1 MKKAMSNVD
10 VAAVVEEL
18 QEKLVGGFVG
28 KSYQLSPDRVVI
40 SFQSSA
46 SGKLD
51 LLLEAG
57 RRIHLTEKPRE
68 APKMPPQFP
77 TMLRSRLSGGRVAA
91 VRQHGFD
98 RVAEIE
104 IERGDDRYT
113 LIAEIFPKGNV
124 LLLDSGGR
132 IVLPLRPLAF
142 RDRKLLAGETYQ
154 YREDQIDPR
163 TVSRNDLAFI
173 LASSDSEL
181 VRTLVR
187 GLNMGGTYAEEIC
200 LRAGINKTE
209 PAFALAGEEIDRLH
223 RALGEVFGLA
233 EAYPHLVAEGERI
246 VDVVPAPLAVY
257 DGLERREFGSFSE
270 ALDEF
275 FSSKEAEAEEAKP
288 KTALERRR
296 EMQERSI
303 QEFRE
308 RERELARLGE
318 KVYERYG
325 EVEAVLAAISKGFER
340 GFTYSEILAKI
351 KTSGLPI
358 AEKILALDYQGELRL
373 RLDDPSDGGEG
384 GGEGER
390 GTVGDTGGKGEARG
404 AVLELNSKLT
414 VPQNAQRYYDLA
426 KEQAKKREGAEKALE
441 ETIRLIARKAG
452 PEKAKTRAVY
462 RRRKPKWYER
472 FRWFTSSDGFLVIG
486 GRDATSNEEIYAKYL
501 EKRDLA
507 LHTDAPGAPLTV
519 IKTLGEPVPESTLE
533 EAASFAVSY
542 SSLWKAGLFEGDC
555 YLVAADQVTKT
566 PEAGEF
572 LKKGAFVVR
581 GERRYYRD
589 VPLGLALGIAN
600 DQLIGGPVPAV
611 KPRADP
617 VVEVE
622 PGELSPEDL
631 AKRIYRSFAEKE
643 DDRRWLK
650 AIASVDQIVSFL
662 PPGGSRVKG

>member
-10 VAAVVEEL
+10 VAAVVDEL

-40 SFQSSA
+40 SFQSPG

-98 RVAEIE
+98 RMAEIE
-104 IERGDDRYT
+104 IERGDDRYV

-124 LLLDSGGR
+124 LPLDAGGR

-154 YREDQIDPR
+154 YREDQLDPR

-187 GLNMGGTYAEEIC
+187 GLNMGGTYAEEVC

-209 PAFALAGEEIDRLH
+209 PAHALVGEEIDRLH
-223 RALGEVFGLA
+223 RALGEVFGLV
-233 EAYPHLVAEGERI
+233 EAYPHIVADGERI

-275 FSSKEAEAEEAKP
+275 FSSEEADAEEAKP

-308 RERELARLGE
+308 REQELARLGE
-318 KVYERYG
+318 KIYERYG
-325 EVEAVLAAISKGFER
+325 EVEAVLAGISKGFDR

-358 AEKILALDYQGELRL
+358 AEKILSLDYQGELRL
-373 RLDDPSDGGEG
+373 RLDDPGDGGVG
-384 GGEGER
+384 GG
-390 GTVGDTGGKGEARG
+390 GTVGEVGRKGEAIG
-404 AVLELNSKLT
+404 AVLELNANLT
-414 VPQNAQRYYDLA
+414 VPQNAQRYYDRA

-441 ETIRLIARKAG
+441 ETIRLMARKDG
-452 PEKAKTRAVY
+452 HEKAKTRAVF

-472 FRWFTSSDGFLVIG
+472 FRWFYSSDGFLVIG
-486 GRDATSNEEIYAKYL
+486 GRDASSNEEIYAKYL

-519 IKTLGEPVPESTLE
+519 IKTLGEAVPESTLE

-542 SSLWKAGLFEGDC
+542 SSLWKAGLFAGDC
-555 YLVAADQVTKT
+555 YLVGAEQVTKT
-566 PEAGEF
+566 PEPGEF

-589 VPLGLALGIAN
+589 VPLGLALGIAE
-600 DQLIGGPVPAV
+600 DQLIGGPVSAV

-617 VVEVE
+617 TVEVE
-622 PGELSPEDL
+622 PGELSAEDL

-643 DDRRWLK
+643 DDRRRLK

>member
-1 MKKAMSNVD
+1 MD
-10 VAAVVEEL
+10 VAAVVDEL

-40 SFQSSA
+40 SFQSPG

-98 RVAEIE
+98 RMAEIE
-104 IERGDDRYT
+104 IERGDDRYV

-124 LLLDSGGR
+124 LLLDAGGR

-154 YREDQIDPR
+154 YREDQLDPR

-187 GLNMGGTYAEEIC
+187 GLNMGGTYAEEVC

-209 PAFALAGEEIDRLH
+209 PAHALVGEEIDRLH
-223 RALGEVFGLA
+223 RALGEVFGLV
-233 EAYPHLVAEGERI
+233 EAYPHIVADGERI

-275 FSSKEAEAEEAKP
+275 FSSEEADAEEAKP

-308 RERELARLGE
+308 REQELARLGE
-318 KVYERYG
+318 KIYERYG
-325 EVEAVLAAISKGFER
+325 EVEAVLAGISKGFDR

-358 AEKILALDYQGELRL
+358 AEKILSLDYQGELRL
-373 RLDDPSDGGEG
+373 RLDDPGDGGVG
-384 GGEGER
+384 GG
-390 GTVGDTGGKGEARG
+390 GTVGEVGRKGEAIG
-404 AVLELNSKLT
+404 AVLELNANLT
-414 VPQNAQRYYDLA
+414 VPQNAQRYYDRA

-441 ETIRLIARKAG
+441 ETIRLMARKDG
-452 PEKAKTRAVY
+452 HEKAKTRAVF

-472 FRWFTSSDGFLVIG
+472 FRWFYSSDGFLVIG
-486 GRDATSNEEIYAKYL
+486 GRDASSNEEIYAKYL

-519 IKTLGEPVPESTLE
+519 IKTLGEAVPESTLE

-542 SSLWKAGLFEGDC
+542 SSLWKAGLFAGDC
-555 YLVAADQVTKT
+555 YLVGAEQVTKT
-566 PEAGEF
+566 PEPGEF

-589 VPLGLALGIAN
+589 VPLGLALGIAE
-600 DQLIGGPVPAV
+600 DQLIGGPVSAV

-617 VVEVE
+617 TVEVE
-622 PGELSPEDL
+622 PGELSAEDL

-643 DDRRWLK
+643 DDRRRLK

>member
-1 MKKAMSNVD
+1 MD

-18 QEKLVGGFVG
+18 QEKLVGAFIG
-28 KSYQLSPDRVVI
+28 KAYQLAPDRVVV
-40 SFQSSA
+40 SFQSSGR
-46 SGKLD
+46 GKLD
-51 LLLEAG
+51 LILEAG

-77 TMLRSRLSGGRVAA
+77 TMLRSRLSGGRVTA

-104 IERGDDRYT
+104 IQRGDDRYL
-113 LIAEIFPKGNV
+113 LIAEIFPKGNI
-124 LLLDSGGR
+124 LLLDDYGR

-142 RDRKLLAGETYQ
+142 RDRKLLAGEKYQ
-154 YREDQIDPR
+154 YREDQLDPR
-163 TVSRNDLAFI
+163 TVSKNDLAFI

-187 GLNMGGTYAEEIC
+187 GLNMGGTYAEEVC
-200 LRAGINKTE
+200 LRAGLNKTE
-209 PAFALAGEEIDRLH
+209 PAHSLTGEEIDRVH
-223 RALGEVFGLA
+223 RALGEIFGLVQTD
-233 EAYPHLVAEGERI
+233 PHLVLDEGGV
-246 VDVVPAPLAVY
+246 VDAVPAPLAVY
-257 DGLERREFGSFSE
+257 GGLDRREFGSFSE

-275 FSSKEAEAEEAKP
+275 FAIEEAKAEGVKP

-303 QEFRE
+303 QEFRDK
-308 RERELARLGE
+308 ERELARLGE
-318 KVYERYG
+318 KIYERYG
-325 EVEAVLAAISKGFER
+325 EVEAVLAAISKGFEK
-340 GFTYSEILAKI
+340 GYTYSEILAKI

-358 AEKILALDYQGELRL
+358 AEKILALDYQGELLL
-373 RLDDPSDGGEG
+373 RLDDPGDG
-384 GGEGER
+384 GGEAANAGGE
-390 GTVGDTGGKGEARG
+390 GEARG
-404 AVLELNSKLT
+404 AELELNSKLT
-414 VPQNAQRYYDLA
+414 VPQNAQRYYDRA
-426 KEQAKKREGAEKALE
+426 KEQARKREGAEKALE
-441 ETIRLIARKAG
+441 ETIRLIERKAG
-452 PEKAKTRAVY
+452 PEKVKTRKVF
-462 RRRKPKWYER
+462 RRKKPKWYER

-486 GRDATSNEEIYAKYL
+486 GRDASSNEEIYAKYL

-507 LHTDAPGAPLTV
+507 LHTDAPGAPLVV
-519 IKTLGEPVPESTLE
+519 IKTLGEGVPEETLE

-555 YLVAADQVTKT
+555 YLVNADQVTKT
-566 PEAGEF
+566 PEPGEF

-581 GERRYYRD
+581 GERQYFRD
-589 VPLGLALGIAN
+589 VPVGVALGIAG
-600 DQLIGGPVPAV
+600 DQLIGGPISAV

-617 VVEVE
+617 IVEVE

-650 AIASVDQIVSFL
+650 AVASVDAIASFL
-662 PPGGSRVKG
+662 PPGGSEVKG

>member
-10 VAAVVEEL
+10 VAAVVDEL

-40 SFQSSA
+40 SFQSPG

-98 RVAEIE
+98 RMAEIE
-104 IERGDDRYT
+104 IERGDDRYV

-124 LLLDSGGR
+124 LLLDAGGR

-154 YREDQIDPR
+154 YREDQLDPR

-187 GLNMGGTYAEEIC
+187 GLNMGGTYAEEVC

-209 PAFALAGEEIDRLH
+209 PAHALVGEEIDRLH
-223 RALGEVFGLA
+223 RALGEVFGLV
-233 EAYPHLVAEGERI
+233 EAYPHIVADGERI

-275 FSSKEAEAEEAKP
+275 FSSEEADAEEAKP

-308 RERELARLGE
+308 REQELARLGE
-318 KVYERYG
+318 KIYERYG
-325 EVEAVLAAISKGFER
+325 EVEAVLAGISKGFDR

-358 AEKILALDYQGELRL
+358 AEKILSLDYQGELRL
-373 RLDDPSDGGEG
+373 RLDDPGDGGVG
-384 GGEGER
+384 GG
-390 GTVGDTGGKGEARG
+390 GTVGEVGRKGEAIG
-404 AVLELNSKLT
+404 AVLELNANLT
-414 VPQNAQRYYDLA
+414 VPQNAQRYYDRA

-441 ETIRLIARKAG
+441 ETIRLMARKDG
-452 PEKAKTRAVY
+452 HEKAKTRAVF

-472 FRWFTSSDGFLVIG
+472 FRWFYSSDGFLVIG
-486 GRDATSNEEIYAKYL
+486 GRDASSNEEIYAKYL

-519 IKTLGEPVPESTLE
+519 IKTLGEAVPESTLE

-542 SSLWKAGLFEGDC
+542 SSLWKAGLFAGDC
-555 YLVAADQVTKT
+555 YLVGAEQVTKT
-566 PEAGEF
+566 PEPGEF

-589 VPLGLALGIAN
+589 VPLGLALGIAE
-600 DQLIGGPVPAV
+600 DQLIGGPVSAV

-617 VVEVE
+617 TVEVE
-622 PGELSPEDL
+622 PGELSAEDL

-643 DDRRWLK
+643 DDRRRLK

>member
-10 VAAVVEEL
+10 VAAVVDEL

-40 SFQSSA
+40 SFQSPG

-98 RVAEIE
+98 RMAEIE
-104 IERGDDRYT
+104 IERGDDRYV

-124 LLLDSGGR
+124 LLLDAGGR

-154 YREDQIDPR
+154 YREDQLDPR

-187 GLNMGGTYAEEIC
+187 GLNMGGTYAEEVC

-209 PAFALAGEEIDRLH
+209 PAHALVGEEIDRLH
-223 RALGEVFGLA
+223 RALGEVFGLV
-233 EAYPHLVAEGERI
+233 EAYPHIVADGERI

-275 FSSKEAEAEEAKP
+275 FTSEEADAEEAKP

-308 RERELARLGE
+308 REQELARLGE
-318 KVYERYG
+318 KIYERYG
-325 EVEAVLAAISKGFER
+325 EVEAVLAGISKGFDR

-358 AEKILALDYQGELRL
+358 AEKILSLDYQGELRL
-373 RLDDPSDGGEG
+373 RLDDPGDGGVG
-384 GGEGER
+384 GG
-390 GTVGDTGGKGEARG
+390 GTVGEVGRKGEAIG
-404 AVLELNSKLT
+404 AVLELNANLT
-414 VPQNAQRYYDLA
+414 VPQNAQRYYDRA

-441 ETIRLIARKAG
+441 ETIRLMARKDG
-452 PEKAKTRAVY
+452 HEKAKTRAVF

-472 FRWFTSSDGFLVIG
+472 FRWFYSSDGFLVIG
-486 GRDATSNEEIYAKYL
+486 GRDASSNEEIYAKYL

-519 IKTLGEPVPESTLE
+519 IKTLGEAVPESTLE

-542 SSLWKAGLFEGDC
+542 SSLWKAGLFAGDC
-555 YLVAADQVTKT
+555 YLVGAEQVTKT
-566 PEAGEF
+566 PEPGEF

-589 VPLGLALGIAN
+589 VPLGLALGIAE
-600 DQLIGGPVPAV
+600 DQLIGGPVSAV

-617 VVEVE
+617 TVEVE
-622 PGELSPEDL
+622 PGELSAEDL

-643 DDRRWLK
+643 DDRRRLK

>member
-1 MKKAMSNVD
+1 MD
-10 VAAVVEEL
+10 VAAVVDEL

-40 SFQSSA
+40 SFQSPG

-98 RVAEIE
+98 RMAEIE
-104 IERGDDRYT
+104 IERGDDRYV

-124 LLLDSGGR
+124 LLLDAGGR

-154 YREDQIDPR
+154 YREDQLDPR

-187 GLNMGGTYAEEIC
+187 GLNMGGTYAEEVC

-209 PAFALAGEEIDRLH
+209 PAHALAGEEIDRLH
-223 RALGEVFGLA
+223 RALGEVFGLV
-233 EAYPHLVAEGERI
+233 EAYPHIVADGERI

-275 FSSKEAEAEEAKP
+275 FSSEEADAEEAKP

-308 RERELARLGE
+308 REQELARLGE
-318 KVYERYG
+318 KIYERYG
-325 EVEAVLAAISKGFER
+325 EVEAVLAGISKGFDR

-358 AEKILALDYQGELRL
+358 AEKILSLDYQGELRL
-373 RLDDPSDGGEG
+373 RLDDPGDGGVG
-384 GGEGER
+384 GG
-390 GTVGDTGGKGEARG
+390 GTVGEVGRKGEAIG
-404 AVLELNSKLT
+404 AVLELNANLT
-414 VPQNAQRYYDLA
+414 VPQNAQRYYDRA

-441 ETIRLIARKAG
+441 ETIRLMARKDG
-452 PEKAKTRAVY
+452 HEKAKTRAVF

-472 FRWFTSSDGFLVIG
+472 FRWFYSSDGFLVIG
-486 GRDATSNEEIYAKYL
+486 GRDASSNEEIYAKYL

-519 IKTLGEPVPESTLE
+519 IKTLGEAVPESTLE

-542 SSLWKAGLFEGDC
+542 SSLWKAGLFAGDC
-555 YLVAADQVTKT
+555 YLVGAEQVTKT
-566 PEAGEF
+566 PEPGEF

-589 VPLGLALGIAN
+589 VPLGLALGIAE
-600 DQLIGGPVPAV
+600 DQLIGGPVSAV

-617 VVEVE
+617 TVEVE
-622 PGELSPEDL
+622 PGELSAEDL

-643 DDRRWLK
+643 DDRRRLK

>member
-1 MKKAMSNVD
+1 MD
-10 VAAVVEEL
+10 VAAVVDEL

-40 SFQSSA
+40 SFQSPG

-98 RVAEIE
+98 RMAEIE
-104 IERGDDRYT
+104 IERGDDRYV

-124 LLLDSGGR
+124 LLLDAGGR

-154 YREDQIDPR
+154 YREDQLDPR

-187 GLNMGGTYAEEIC
+187 GLNMGGTYAEEVC

-209 PAFALAGEEIDRLH
+209 PAHALVGEEIDRLH
-223 RALGEVFGLA
+223 RALGEVFGLV
-233 EAYPHLVAEGERI
+233 EAYPHIVADGERI

-275 FSSKEAEAEEAKP
+275 FSSEETDAEEAKP

-308 RERELARLGE
+308 REQELARLGE
-318 KVYERYG
+318 KIYERYG
-325 EVEAVLAAISKGFER
+325 EVEAVLAGISKGFDR

-358 AEKILALDYQGELRL
+358 AEKILSLDYQGELRL
-373 RLDDPSDGGEG
+373 RLDDPGDGGVG
-384 GGEGER
+384 GG
-390 GTVGDTGGKGEARG
+390 GTVGEVGRKGEARG
-404 AVLELNSKLT
+404 AVLELNANLT
-414 VPQNAQRYYDLA
+414 VPQNAQRYYDRA

-441 ETIRLIARKAG
+441 ETIRLMARKDG
-452 PEKAKTRAVY
+452 HEKAKTRAVF

-472 FRWFTSSDGFLVIG
+472 FRWFYSSDGFLVIG
-486 GRDATSNEEIYAKYL
+486 GRDASSNEEIYAKYL

-519 IKTLGEPVPESTLE
+519 IKTLGEAVPESTLE

-542 SSLWKAGLFEGDC
+542 SSLWKAGLFAGDC
-555 YLVAADQVTKT
+555 YLVGAEQVTKT
-566 PEAGEF
+566 PEPGEF

-589 VPLGLALGIAN
+589 VPLGLALGIAE
-600 DQLIGGPVPAV
+600 DQLIGGPVSAV

-617 VVEVE
+617 TVEVE
-622 PGELSPEDL
+622 PGELSAEDL

-643 DDRRWLK
+643 DDRRRLK

>member
-10 VAAVVEEL
+10 VAAVVDEL

-40 SFQSSA
+40 SFQSPG

-98 RVAEIE
+98 RMAEIE
-104 IERGDDRYT
+104 IERGDDRYV

-124 LLLDSGGR
+124 LLLDAGGR

-154 YREDQIDPR
+154 YREDQLDPR

-187 GLNMGGTYAEEIC
+187 GLNMGGTYAEEVC

-209 PAFALAGEEIDRLH
+209 PAHALAGEEIDRLH
-223 RALGEVFGLA
+223 RALGEVFGLV
-233 EAYPHLVAEGERI
+233 EAYPHIVADGERI

-275 FSSKEAEAEEAKP
+275 FSSEETDAEEAKP

-308 RERELARLGE
+308 REQELARLGE
-318 KVYERYG
+318 KIYERYG
-325 EVEAVLAAISKGFER
+325 EVEAVLAGISKGFDR

-358 AEKILALDYQGELRL
+358 AEKILSLDYQGELRL
-373 RLDDPSDGGEG
+373 RLDDPGDGGVG
-384 GGEGER
+384 GG
-390 GTVGDTGGKGEARG
+390 GTVGEVGRKGEARG
-404 AVLELNSKLT
+404 AVLELNANLT
-414 VPQNAQRYYDLA
+414 VPQNAQRYYDRA

-441 ETIRLIARKAG
+441 ETIRLMARKDG
-452 PEKAKTRAVY
+452 HEKAKTRAVF

-472 FRWFTSSDGFLVIG
+472 FRWFYSSDGFLVIG
-486 GRDATSNEEIYAKYL
+486 GRDASSNEEIYAKYL

-519 IKTLGEPVPESTLE
+519 IKTLGEAVPESTLE

-542 SSLWKAGLFEGDC
+542 SSLWKAGLFAGDC
-555 YLVAADQVTKT
+555 YLVGAEQVTKT
-566 PEAGEF
+566 PEPGEF

-589 VPLGLALGIAN
+589 VPLGLALGIAE
-600 DQLIGGPVPAV
+600 DQLIGGPVSAV

-617 VVEVE
+617 TVEVE
-622 PGELSPEDL
+622 PGELSAEDL

-643 DDRRWLK
+643 DDRRRLK

>member
-10 VAAVVEEL
+10 VAAVVDEL

-28 KSYQLSPDRVVI
+28 KSYQLSPDRLVI
-40 SFQSSA
+40 SFQSPG

-98 RVAEIE
+98 RMAEIE
-104 IERGDDRYT
+104 IERGDDRYV

-124 LLLDSGGR
+124 LLLDASGR

-154 YREDQIDPR
+154 YREDQLDPR

-187 GLNMGGTYAEEIC
+187 GLNMGGTYAEEVC

-209 PAFALAGEEIDRLH
+209 PAHALAGEEIDRLH
-223 RALGEVFGLA
+223 RALGEVFGLV
-233 EAYPHLVAEGERI
+233 EAYPHIVADGEGI

-275 FSSKEAEAEEAKP
+275 FTSEEADAEEAKP

-308 RERELARLGE
+308 REQELARLGE
-318 KVYERYG
+318 KIYERYG
-325 EVEAVLAAISKGFER
+325 EVEAVLAAISKGFDR

-358 AEKILALDYQGELRL
+358 AEKILSLDYQGELRL
-373 RLDDPSDGGEG
+373 RLDDPGDGDGGGVG
-384 GGEGER
+384 G
-390 GTVGDTGGKGEARG
+390 GTVGDTGRKGEARG
-404 AVLELNSKLT
+404 AVLELNSNLS

-441 ETIRLIARKAG
+441 ETIRLMARKDG
-452 PEKAKTRAVY
+452 HEKAKTRAVY

-472 FRWFTSSDGFLVIG
+472 FRWFYSSDGFLVIG
-486 GRDATSNEEIYAKYL
+486 GRDASSNEEIYAKYL

-519 IKTLGEPVPESTLE
+519 IKTLGEAVPESTLE

-555 YLVAADQVTKT
+555 YLVGAEQVTKT
-566 PEAGEF
+566 PEPGEF

-589 VPLGLALGIAN
+589 VPLGLALGIAE
-600 DQLIGGPVPAV
+600 DQLIGGPVSAV

-617 VVEVE
+617 TVEVE
-622 PGELSPEDL
+622 PGELSAEDL

-643 DDRRWLK
+643 DDRRRLK

>member
-10 VAAVVEEL
+10 VAAVVDEL

-40 SFQSSA
+40 SFQSPG

-98 RVAEIE
+98 RMAEIE
-104 IERGDDRYT
+104 IERGDDRYV

-124 LLLDSGGR
+124 LLLDAGGR

-154 YREDQIDPR
+154 YREDQLDPR

-187 GLNMGGTYAEEIC
+187 GLNMGGTYAEEVC

-209 PAFALAGEEIDRLH
+209 PAHALVGEEIDRLH
-223 RALGEVFGLA
+223 RALGEVFGLV
-233 EAYPHLVAEGERI
+233 EAYPHIVADGERI

-275 FSSKEAEAEEAKP
+275 FSSEEADAEEAKP

-308 RERELARLGE
+308 REQELARLGE
-318 KVYERYG
+318 KIYERYG
-325 EVEAVLAAISKGFER
+325 EVEAVLAGISKGFDR

-358 AEKILALDYQGELRL
+358 AEKILSLDYQGELRL
-373 RLDDPSDGGEG
+373 RLDDPGDGGVG
-384 GGEGER
+384 GG
-390 GTVGDTGGKGEARG
+390 GTVGEVGRKGEARG
-404 AVLELNSKLT
+404 AVLELNANLT
-414 VPQNAQRYYDLA
+414 VPQNAQRYYDRA

-441 ETIRLIARKAG
+441 ETIRLMARKDG
-452 PEKAKTRAVY
+452 HEKAKTRAVF

-472 FRWFTSSDGFLVIG
+472 FRWFYSSDGFLVIG
-486 GRDATSNEEIYAKYL
+486 GRDASSNEEIYAKYL

-519 IKTLGEPVPESTLE
+519 IKTLGEAVPESTLE

-542 SSLWKAGLFEGDC
+542 SSLWKAGLFAGDC
-555 YLVAADQVTKT
+555 YLVGAEQVTKT
-566 PEAGEF
+566 PEPGEF

-589 VPLGLALGIAN
+589 VPLGLALGIAE
-600 DQLIGGPVPAV
+600 DQLIGGPVSAV

-617 VVEVE
+617 TVEVE
-622 PGELSPEDL
+622 PGELSAEDL

-643 DDRRWLK
+643 DDRRRLK

>member
-1 MKKAMSNVD
+1 MD

-18 QEKLVGGFVG
+18 QEKLTGAFVG
-28 KSYQLSPDRVVI
+28 KSYQLAPDRVVV
-40 SFQSSA
+40 SFQSSGR
-46 SGKLD
+46 GKLD

-57 RRIHLTEKPRE
+57 RRIHLTDKPRE

-104 IERGDDRYT
+104 IQRGDDRYL

-124 LLLDSGGR
+124 LLLDDYGR

-142 RDRKLLAGETYQ
+142 RDRKLLAGEKYQ
-154 YREDQIDPR
+154 YREDQLDPR
-163 TVSRNDLAFI
+163 TVSKNDLAFI

-187 GLNMGGTYAEEIC
+187 GLNMGGTYAEEVC
-200 LRAGINKTE
+200 LRAGLHKTQ
-209 PAFALAGEEIDRLH
+209 PAHSLTGEEIDRVH
-223 RALGEVFGLA
+223 RALGEVFGLVQT
-233 EAYPHLVAEGERI
+233 EPHLVLDREEV

-257 DGLERREFGSFSE
+257 ADLERREFGSFSE

-275 FSSKEAEAEEAKP
+275 FSLEEAEGEEAKP

-296 EMQERSI
+296 DMQERSI
-303 QEFRE
+303 QEFRDKE
-308 RERELARLGE
+308 REYASLGE
-318 KVYERYG
+318 KIYERYA
-325 EVEAVLAAISKGFER
+325 EVEAVLAAISKGFEK

-351 KTSGLPI
+351 RTCGLPI

-373 RLDDPSDGGEG
+373 RLDDPADGVG
-384 GGEGER
+384 GGG
-390 GTVGDTGGKGEARG
+390 GTVGDTGGKGEAIG

-414 VPQNAQRYYDLA
+414 VPQNAQRYYDRA
-426 KEQAKKREGAEKALE
+426 KEQAKKREGAQKALE
-441 ETIRLIARKAG
+441 ETIRLIERRAG
-452 PEKAKTRAVY
+452 PEKVKTRAVF

-486 GRDATSNEEIYAKYL
+486 GRDASSNEEIYAKYL

-507 LHTDAPGAPLTV
+507 LHTDAPGAPLVV
-519 IKTLGEPVPESTLE
+519 IKTLGEGVPEETLT

-566 PEAGEF
+566 PEPGEF

-589 VPLGLALGIAN
+589 VPVGVAIGIAN
-600 DQLIGGPVPAV
+600 DQLIGGPVSAV
-611 KPRADP
+611 KPKADP
-617 VVEVE
+617 IVEVE
-622 PGELSPEDL
+622 PGEYSPEDL

-643 DDRRWLK
+643 EDRRYLK
-650 AIASVDQIVSFL
+650 SVASVDLIVSFL

>member
-18 QEKLVGGFVG
+18 QEKLVGAFIG
-28 KSYQLSPDRVVI
+28 KAYQLAPDRVVV
-40 SFQSSA
+40 SFQSSGR
-46 SGKLD
+46 GKLD
-51 LLLEAG
+51 LILESG

-77 TMLRSRLSGGRVAA
+77 TMLRSRLSGGRVTA

-104 IERGDDRYT
+104 IQRGDDRYH

-124 LLLDSGGR
+124 LLLDDYGR
-132 IVLPLRPLAF
+132 IILPLRPLAF
-142 RDRKLLAGETYQ
+142 RDRKLLAGEKYQ
-154 YREDQIDPR
+154 YREDQLDPR
-163 TVSRNDLAFI
+163 TVSKNDLAFI

-187 GLNMGGTYAEEIC
+187 GLNMGGTYAEEVC
-200 LRAGINKTE
+200 LRAGLNKTE
-209 PAFALAGEEIDRLH
+209 PAHSLTGEEIDRVH
-223 RALGEVFGLA
+223 RALGEIFGLVQTD
-233 EAYPHLVAEGERI
+233 PHLVLDEGRV

-257 DGLERREFGSFSE
+257 GGLDRREFGSFSE

-275 FSSKEAEAEEAKP
+275 FAIEEAKAEGAKP

-303 QEFRE
+303 QEFRDK
-308 RERELARLGE
+308 ERELARLGE
-318 KVYERYG
+318 KIYERYG
-325 EVEAVLAAISKGFER
+325 EVDAVLAAISKGFEK
-340 GFTYSEILAKI
+340 GYTYSEILAKI

-358 AEKILALDYQGELRL
+358 AEKILALDYQGELLL
-373 RLDDPSDGGEG
+373 RLDDPGDGVGEAG
-384 GGEGER
+384 NAGGEGE
-390 GTVGDTGGKGEARG
+390 ARG
-404 AVLELNSKLT
+404 VELELNSKLT
-414 VPQNAQRYYDLA
+414 VPQNAQRYYDRA
-426 KEQAKKREGAEKALE
+426 KEQARKRVGAEKALE
-441 ETIRLIARKAG
+441 ETIRLIERKAG
-452 PEKAKTRAVY
+452 PEKVKTRKVF
-462 RRRKPKWYER
+462 RRKKPKWYER

-486 GRDATSNEEIYAKYL
+486 GRDASSNEEIYAKYL

-507 LHTDAPGAPLTV
+507 LHTDAPGAPLVV
-519 IKTLGEPVPESTLE
+519 IKTLGEGVPEETLE

-555 YLVAADQVTKT
+555 YLVNADQVTKT
-566 PEAGEF
+566 PEPGEF

-581 GERRYYRD
+581 GERRYFRD
-589 VPLGLALGIAN
+589 VPVGVALGIAG
-600 DQLIGGPVPAV
+600 DQLIGGPISAV

-617 VVEVE
+617 IVEVE

-650 AIASVDQIVSFL
+650 AVASVDAIASFL

>member
-10 VAAVVEEL
+10 VAAVVDEL

-40 SFQSSA
+40 SFQSPG

-98 RVAEIE
+98 RMAEIE
-104 IERGDDRYT
+104 IERGDDRYV

-124 LLLDSGGR
+124 LLLDAGGR

-154 YREDQIDPR
+154 YREDQLDPR

-187 GLNMGGTYAEEIC
+187 GLNMGGTYAEEVC

-209 PAFALAGEEIDRLH
+209 PAHALAGEEIDRLH
-223 RALGEVFGLA
+223 RALGEVFGLV
-233 EAYPHLVAEGERI
+233 EAYPHIVADGERI

-275 FSSKEAEAEEAKP
+275 FTSEEADAEEAKP

-308 RERELARLGE
+308 REQELARLGE
-318 KVYERYG
+318 KIYERYG
-325 EVEAVLAAISKGFER
+325 EVEAVLAGISKGFDR

-373 RLDDPSDGGEG
+373 RLDDPGDGGVG
-384 GGEGER
+384 GG
-390 GTVGDTGGKGEARG
+390 GTVGEVGRKGEARG
-404 AVLELNSKLT
+404 AVLELNANLT
-414 VPQNAQRYYDLA
+414 VPQNAQRYYDRA

-441 ETIRLIARKAG
+441 ETIRLMARKDG
-452 PEKAKTRAVY
+452 HEKAKTRAVF

-472 FRWFTSSDGFLVIG
+472 FRWFYSSDGFLVIG
-486 GRDATSNEEIYAKYL
+486 GRDASSNEEIYAKYL

-519 IKTLGEPVPESTLE
+519 IKTLGEAVPESTLE

-542 SSLWKAGLFEGDC
+542 SSLWKAGLFAGDC
-555 YLVAADQVTKT
+555 YLVGAEQVTKT
-566 PEAGEF
+566 PEPGEF

-589 VPLGLALGIAN
+589 VPLGLALGIAE
-600 DQLIGGPVPAV
+600 DQLIGGPVSAV

-617 VVEVE
+617 TVEVE
-622 PGELSPEDL
+622 PGELSAEDL

-643 DDRRWLK
+643 DDRRRLK

>member
-18 QEKLVGGFVG
+18 REKLVGGFVG

-40 SFQSSA
+40 SFSSPD

-104 IERGDDRYT
+104 IERGDDRYV
-113 LIAEIFPKGNV
+113 LIAEIFPKGNI
-124 LLLDSGGR
+124 LLLDDYGR

-142 RDRKLLAGETYQ
+142 RDRKLLAGEKYQ
-154 YREDQIDPR
+154 YREDQLDPR
-163 TVSRNDLAFI
+163 TVSKNDLAFI

-187 GLNMGGTYAEEIC
+187 GLNMGGTYAEEVC
-200 LRAGINKTE
+200 LRAGLHKTE
-209 PAFALAGEEIDRLH
+209 PASALTGEEIDRVH
-223 RALGEVFGLA
+223 RALSEVFGLVQTD
-233 EAYPHLVAEGERI
+233 PHFVLDEGGV

-257 DGLERREFGSFSE
+257 GGLDRREFGSFSE

-275 FSSKEAEAEEAKP
+275 FSIEEVEADGAKP

-318 KVYERYG
+318 KIYERYG

-351 KTSGLPI
+351 RTSGLPI
-358 AEKILALDYQGELRL
+358 AEKILSLDYQGELRL
-373 RLDDPSDGGEG
+373 RLDDPGDGDGGEG
-384 GGEGER
+384 KG

-404 AVLELNSKLT
+404 AVLELNANLT
-414 VPQNAQRYYDLA
+414 VPQNAQRYYDRA

-452 PEKAKTRAVY
+452 PEKAKTRKVF

-486 GRDATSNEEIYAKYL
+486 GRDASSNEEIYAKYL

-507 LHTDAPGAPLTV
+507 LHTDAPGAPLVV
-519 IKTLGEPVPESTLE
+519 IKTLGEAVPEETLE

-555 YLVAADQVTKT
+555 YLVGAEQVTKT
-566 PEAGEF
+566 PEPGEF

-581 GERRYYRD
+581 GERRYFRD
-589 VPLGLALGIAN
+589 VPLGVALGIAG
-600 DQLIGGPVPAV
+600 DQLIGGPVSAV
-611 KPRADP
+611 KPKADP
-617 VVEVE
+617 FVEVE

-650 AIASVDQIVSFL
+650 AVASVDQIVSFL

>member
-10 VAAVVEEL
+10 VAAVVDEL

-40 SFQSSA
+40 SFQSPG

-98 RVAEIE
+98 RMAEIE
-104 IERGDDRYT
+104 IERGDDRYV

-124 LLLDSGGR
+124 LLLDAGGR

-154 YREDQIDPR
+154 YREDQLDPR

-187 GLNMGGTYAEEIC
+187 GLNMGGTYAEEVC

-209 PAFALAGEEIDRLH
+209 PAHALVGEEIDRLH
-223 RALGEVFGLA
+223 RALGEVFGLV
-233 EAYPHLVAEGERI
+233 EAYPHIVADGERI

-275 FSSKEAEAEEAKP
+275 FSSEEADAEEAKP

-308 RERELARLGE
+308 REQELARLGE
-318 KVYERYG
+318 KIYERYG
-325 EVEAVLAAISKGFER
+325 EVEAVLAGISKGFDR

-358 AEKILALDYQGELRL
+358 AEKILSLDYQGELRL
-373 RLDDPSDGGEG
+373 RLDDPGDGGVG
-384 GGEGER
+384 GG
-390 GTVGDTGGKGEARG
+390 GTVGEVGRKGEAIG
-404 AVLELNSKLT
+404 AVLELNANLT
-414 VPQNAQRYYDLA
+414 VPQNAQRYYDRA

-441 ETIRLIARKAG
+441 ETIRLMARKDG
-452 PEKAKTRAVY
+452 HEKAKTRAVF

-472 FRWFTSSDGFLVIG
+472 FRWFYSSDGFLVIG
-486 GRDATSNEEIYAKYL
+486 GRDASSNEEIYAKYL

-519 IKTLGEPVPESTLE
+519 IKTLGEAVPSRPWRRRPPSPSATP
-533 EAASFAVSY
+533 ASGRRGSLQETAT
-542 SSLWKAGLFEGDC
+542 SS
-555 YLVAADQVTKT
+555 
-566 PEAGEF
+566 
-572 LKKGAFVVR
+572 
-581 GERRYYRD
+581 
-589 VPLGLALGIAN
+589 VP
-600 DQLIGGPVPAV
+600 
-611 KPRADP
+611 
-617 VVEVE
+617 
-622 PGELSPEDL
+622 
-631 AKRIYRSFAEKE
+631 
-643 DDRRWLK
+643 
-650 AIASVDQIVSFL
+650 
-662 PPGGSRVKG
+662 SR